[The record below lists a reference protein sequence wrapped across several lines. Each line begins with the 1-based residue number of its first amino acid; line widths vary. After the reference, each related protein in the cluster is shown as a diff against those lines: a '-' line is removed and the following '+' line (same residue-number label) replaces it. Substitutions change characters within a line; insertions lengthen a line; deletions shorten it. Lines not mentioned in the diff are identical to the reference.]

1 MAETVAG
8 TLLIARRE
16 LAAYFNTI
24 WGYVVVAALL
34 LIDGVFF
41 NVFALGSTPKLS
53 GQVLAAFFQFSSG
66 VTMTAAVLLTIR
78 LFAEERQT
86 GTMTLL
92 DGAPL
97 TEGAVVVGKFLSAFA
112 FLAVMVLLT
121 AYMPALILLE
131 GKVSL
136 GQICAGY
143 LGLLSLGA
151 AAVALGALGSALT
164 KSQVV
169 AAVLGGALVVA
180 LLLMWML
187 ARVSQAPFS
196 SLFEYLSLWDRHF
209 RPFMTGHVET
219 ESLVYYATVT
229 VLGLFGTTQVLAWR
243 RRR

>member
-1 MAETVAG
+1 MAETLSG

-16 LAAYFNTI
+16 LGAYFNTI
-24 WGYVVVAALL
+24 WGYVVVSVLL

-41 NVFALGSTPKLS
+41 NAFAMGSAPKLS
-53 GQVLAAFFQFSSG
+53 SQVLHDFFNYSSG
-66 VTMTAAVLLTIR
+66 VTMIAAVLLTIR

-112 FLAVMVLLT
+112 FLVVMVLLT
-121 AYMPALILLE
+121 AYMPALVLLL
-131 GKVSL
+131 GKVSF

-151 AAVALGALGSALT
+151 AALALGAFASALT

-169 AAVLGGALVVA
+169 AGVLGGALVVA

-187 ARVSQAPFS
+187 ARVTEAPFS
-196 SLFEYLSLWDRHF
+196 SIFEYVSFWDRHF
-209 RPFMTGHVET
+209 KPFMSGHVET
-219 ESLVYYATVT
+219 ESLVFYATVT
-229 VLGLFGTTQVLAWR
+229 ALGLFGTTQVLAWR